1 MRRTLA
7 VLAAAGSL
15 ALGGAVVVAGPAAAA
30 PSDRSVH
37 ACESVSEHPGLHLGQ
52 KKNGN
57 ERRNLGGNCPA
68 PEPALP

>member
-30 PSDRSVH
+30 PSDRAAVKGCPGPDH
-37 ACESVSEHPGLHLGQ
+37 QGLHLGVT
-52 KKNGN
+52 KPSNG
-57 ERRNLGGNCPA
+57 ERRNLGGTCMG
-68 PEPALP
+68 PE